1 MPILHGAPHAGARL
15 RFEGV
20 GTRAGPR
27 PSGGYGGANLTIPR
41 LYDGRW
47 SANCISQAAPNPA
60 SPLGGRGT
68 RRSPRKPLRA
78 GAPGATMA
86 RRLHGFFGLGLG
98 PALLPGMAA
107 D

>member
-1 MPILHGAPHAGARL
+1 MTADGPPIALVKPRPTLLHPL
-15 RFEGV
+15 VGV
-20 GTRAGPR
+20 ERAGP
-27 PSGGYGGANLTIPR
+27 L
-41 LYDGRW
+41 
-47 SANCISQAAPNPA
+47 A
-60 SPLGGRGT
+60 SPYG
-68 RRSPRKPLRA
+68 A